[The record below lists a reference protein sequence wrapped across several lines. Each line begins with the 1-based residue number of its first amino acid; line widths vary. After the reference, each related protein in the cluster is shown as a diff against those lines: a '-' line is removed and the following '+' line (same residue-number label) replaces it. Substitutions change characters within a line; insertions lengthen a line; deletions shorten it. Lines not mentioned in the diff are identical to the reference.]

1 MVEAFEKATG
11 VKINYQFVPRRPGDV
26 RALYAKADLA
36 KERLNWEAV
45 HSLEEMCSSAWYWQ
59 SKNPNGYRQ

>member
-11 VKINYQFVPRRPGDV
+11 VKINYKFVARRAGDV
-26 RALYAKADLA
+26 CTLYAKADLA
-36 KERLNWEAV
+36 KERLGWQAV
-45 HSLEEMCSSAWYWQ
+45 RSLEQMCSSAWHWQ